1 MSLKT
6 YQESLSKKL
15 IGAGSVIRDAAG
27 RILLVK
33 PTYHDGWIT
42 VGGIVEAGESP
53 LEAAMREMKEEIGIA
68 VTPKRLLGV
77 GYLRESEDRPEML
90 AFTFDAGVISGELI
104 VPRLR
109 SILPRLIP
117 TGSCLGM
124 RRLHFLPRC
133 TRGTLSGS
141 SLRLILV
148 RRYIWLAFDVTG

>member
-6 YQESLSKKL
+6 YQESLAKKL
-15 IGAGSVIRDAAG
+15 VGAGSVIRDDVG

-42 VGGIVEAGESP
+42 VGGIVEASESP

-77 GYLRESEDRPEML
+77 GYLRESEDRAEML

-104 VPRLR
+104 AQITLDSPEVDAYRFVARDEALTLFAPVYSRYFER
-109 SILPRLIP
+109 VLPALD
-117 TGSCLGM
+117 
-124 RRLHFLPRC
+124 
-133 TRGTLSGS
+133 SGETMYLDS
-141 SLRLILV
+141 
-148 RRYIWLAFDVTG
+148 F